1 MAQNLNLG
9 LLGQYIDT
17 TANSVA
23 FSSNVV
29 VSNTSELVFSSNA
42 GIVANGSLGTAG
54 QVLASNGSSVYWTT
68 TSGGASVTVSATAPG
83 SPTAGDLWWNS
94 NLGSLYVYYNDGDSS
109 QWVVASPTLPAINTT
124 TVGKS
129 IAIAIVFGG

>member
-9 LLGQYIDT
+9 LLGQYINV
-17 TANSVA
+17 TATSAA
-23 FSSNVV
+23 FTSNVAI
-29 VSNTSELVFSSNA
+29 STASGL
-42 GIVANGSLGTAG
+42 IANGSIGTAG

-68 TSGGASVTVSATAPG
+68 SSGGGASVTVSATAPS

-129 IAIAIVFGG
+129 IAIAMVFGG